1 MKNNISIHTTSFQL
15 LSIAFI
21 AIIGFL
27 FSSCSEDDPKKE
39 DVPELI
45 TSVTLTFTPADSGTP
60 IVVTANDPD
69 GEGIQDLVIDGPIN
83 LLANKNYNLAIELT
97 NGLASPRDPEYYIT
111 TEVEEESDEHM
122 FFFSWTNNVFSNPTG
137 NGNIDN
143 RSDGVNYTDED
154 ENGLPL
160 GLKTSWTTGAISTGV
175 FRVILKHQP
184 ELKSAT
190 SSSTTGET
198 DLDISF
204 AINVQ

>member
-1 MKNNISIHTTSFQL
+1 MKNNISIYTSSLHF
-15 LSIAFI
+15 LSMAFI
-21 AIIGFL
+21 ATVVFL

-45 TSVTLTFTPADSGTP
+45 TTVTLTFTPTDNGTP
-60 IVVTANDPD
+60 VVATATDPD
-69 GEGIQDLVIDGPIN
+69 GGGIQDLVIDGPIN
-83 LLANKNYNLAIELT
+83 LAANKSYNLTIELT

-111 TEVEEESDEHM
+111 AEVEEESDEHM
-122 FFFSWTNNVFSNPTG
+122 FFFSWTNNVFSNPAG

-143 RSDGVNYTDED
+143 RSDVVNYTDED

-160 GLKTSWTTGAISTGV
+160 GLKTSWTAATTSTGV

-204 AINVQ
+204 VINVQ